1 MDIGIHFDINTGGFI
16 LDKNKLNERRYVI
29 MEVSINSGISNLGFQ
44 NIGQNSEKTIIGFKN
59 VGQKDSESEL
69 QDVEQK
75 SEEESEFGAQDAG
88 QKGGTINVF
97 A

>member
-1 MDIGIHFDINTGGFI
+1 
-16 LDKNKLNERRYVI
+16 

-44 NIGQNSEKTIIGFKN
+44 NIDQNSEKTNGFKN
-59 VGQKDSESEL
+59 VG
-69 QDVEQK
+69 QK
-75 SEEESEFGAQDAG
+75 SEEESEFGFQDAG